1 MNQFKLQFKLENN
14 FLPKEMDRLLVSFLK
29 AATMNYDEEMYN
41 SLYDKSKSIT
51 KQFTYSCYLPNARF
65 KDGRIELDKNE
76 FALFFSDSAQVELLH
91 FFNAFQLMK
100 FKRYPIQGNSMQLVS
115 IYMQKLDEIKDNAI
129 VIKIQSPLIVRKH
142 NSDDNS
148 DIYYTCDMDGF
159 EEALK
164 DNVRIFVEKTGL
176 NVSVDGFSI
185 QVIKGKK
192 VVVPV
197 FGRNTDASIGI
208 YKLTGS
214 CELLNILYLAGLGV
228 RRSEGHGKF
237 EIIG

>member
-1 MNQFKLQFKLENN
+1 MFQFKLQFKLEHK
-14 FLPKEMDRLLVSFLK
+14 FLPNAMDKLIVSYLK
-29 AATMNYDEEMYN
+29 AATLNYDKDMYN
-41 SLYDKSKSIT
+41 KLYDKTKSII
-51 KQFTYSCYLPNARF
+51 KQYTYSYYLPGAKFENSII
-65 KDGRIELDKNE
+65 KLKKNE
-76 FALFFSDSAQVELLH
+76 FSMFFSDLNQAELLH

-100 FKRYPIQGNSMQLVS
+100 FKRYPIQNNSMQLVS
-115 IYMQKLDEIKDNAI
+115 VCMQNLDAIKDNQI

-148 DIYYTCDMDGF
+148 DIYYTCGMDGF

-164 DNVRIFVEKTGL
+164 DNVRIFIEKTGINL
-176 NVSVDGFSI
+176 ETDDFSI
-185 QVIKGKK
+185 QTIKGKK

-208 YKLTGS
+208 YKLRGS
-214 CELLNILYLAGLGV
+214 CRLLNILCLAGIGV